1 MGLQAVYRTIALD
14 LAKRIVQGEFK
25 EGEKISGRTLLSGQY
40 SVSPETIRKAIA
52 VLREQ
57 QAVQVSQGK
66 EVVIASV
73 SQAAA
78 FLSNHEQGDFVY
90 SLRQELEEILSEKE
104 KLDSCFHRIV
114 TDVALYSDRLK
125 NIQIYNPVEIS
136 LPEGSAFCGQTL
148 RTLGVRQSAGVLAV
162 AVRRGTEVWVAP
174 DPDLR
179 LEARDIL
186 VFIGEKD
193 RVKAV
198 RQWIEG

>member
-1 MGLQAVYRTIALD
+1 M
-14 LAKRIVQGEFK
+14 
-25 EGEKISGRTLLSGQY
+25 
-40 SVSPETIRKAIA
+40 
-52 VLREQ
+52 
-57 QAVQVSQGK
+57 
-66 EVVIASV
+66 
-73 SQAAA
+73 
-78 FLSNHEQGDFVY
+78 
-90 SLRQELEEILSEKE
+90 
-104 KLDSCFHRIV
+104 
-114 TDVALYSDRLK
+114 ALYSDRLK

-136 LPEGSAFCGQTL
+136 LPEGSVFCGKTL